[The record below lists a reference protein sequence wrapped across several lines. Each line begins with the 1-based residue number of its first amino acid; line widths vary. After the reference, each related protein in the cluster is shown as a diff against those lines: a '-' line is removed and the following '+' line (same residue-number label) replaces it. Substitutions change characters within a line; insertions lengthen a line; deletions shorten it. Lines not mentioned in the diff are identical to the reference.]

1 MAGESRKAV
10 KKRRR
15 QTLCLRSIRFRL
27 CDSRLRQRCGAWLLR
42 HFCHQKWQRTLRNS
56 LRIIKI
62 GRCQPPTV
70 NRLRVRGARE
80 EKQER
85 TRMTRKTGMTRKTR
99 RIGIPVPPVST
110 IPPVSLV
117 SPSFTGIFFNT
128 HAHKGAPKTLRSL
141 RFFKK
146 TSARLSVFFQKIF
159 CYLYIFNTRFSDHSC
174 HPSHFFHCTHFTYLP
189 HTYYYIRGR
198 LLLLKK
204 RNVKPMLNVIFAFWS
219 KLPIIRELRKMAQ
232 KVPKFFAK
240 KICRFQKS
248 RYLCIRFQKITKA
261 HEFWDRLRLKN
272 FWNFFWKSLE
282 VKKKSLPLQSALKD
296 KRCEVPRTISRTIC
310 SLK

>member
-1 MAGESRKAV
+1 MWCVAFAPLLPPKVA
-10 KKRRR
+10 KKKG
-15 QTLCLRSIRFRL
+15 RL
-27 CDSRLRQRCGAWLLR
+27 
-42 HFCHQKWQRTLRNS
+42 
-56 LRIIKI
+56 
-62 GRCQPPTV
+62 GRP
-70 NRLRVRGARE
+70 RG
-80 EKQER
+80 
-85 TRMTRKTGMTRKTR
+85 KTGRTGRTGRTGKTR
-99 RIGIPVPPVST
+99 TPVTPVTPVS
-110 IPPVSLV
+110 PVSLV
-117 SPSFTGIFFNT
+117 SPLFTGIFFNT

-219 KLPIIRELRKMAQ
+219 KLPIIRELQKIAQ

-272 FWNFFWKSLE
+272 FWKFFFEKVWKF
-282 VKKKSLPLQSALKD
+282 KKSPYLCNPLWKISDAKSQGQYREQYVLWSNEAAKYVQKYSRFLNSMPLRNK
-296 KRCEVPRTISRTIC
+296 PRY
-310 SLK
+310 

>member
-1 MAGESRKAV
+1 MHLKPALRIVGGKATDLSVAAGESRKAV

-27 CDSRLRQRCGAWLLR
+27 CDTRLRQRCGAWLLR
-42 HFCHQKWQRTLRNS
+42 HFCHQKWQRTLLNLVAHKNKS
-56 LRIIKI
+56 
-62 GRCQPPTV
+62 GRYQPPTV
-70 NRLRVRGARE
+70 NRLRARGRP
-80 EKQER
+80 R
-85 TRMTRKTGMTRKTR
+85 GKTG
-99 RIGIPVPPVST
+99 RIGKTGRTGKTGFLFPLFFLSLLSLLPPPCSRVSFLIPTPTRAHLKP
-110 IPPVSLV
+110 SL
-117 SPSFTGIFFNT
+117 SAFLQKN
-128 HAHKGAPKTLRSL
+128 
-141 RFFKK
+141 
-146 TSARLSVFFQKIF
+146 SARLSVFFQKIF
-159 CYLYIFNTRFSDHSC
+159 CYLCVFNTRFSDHFC
-174 HPSHFFHCTHFTYLP
+174 HPSHFFRCTHFTYLS

-272 FWNFFWKSLE
+272 FWKFFL
-282 VKKKSLPLQSALKD
+282 KKFGS
-296 KRCEVPRTISRTIC
+296 
-310 SLK
+310 